1 MLCEEA
7 SPAVLVAN
15 GSHDWMVPAYESY
28 VISQEAPIAN
38 LIIYPDAGLVQY
50 VEQFASDF

>member
-1 MLCEEA
+1 
-7 SPAVLVAN
+7 
-15 GSHDWMVPAYESY
+15 MVPAYESY